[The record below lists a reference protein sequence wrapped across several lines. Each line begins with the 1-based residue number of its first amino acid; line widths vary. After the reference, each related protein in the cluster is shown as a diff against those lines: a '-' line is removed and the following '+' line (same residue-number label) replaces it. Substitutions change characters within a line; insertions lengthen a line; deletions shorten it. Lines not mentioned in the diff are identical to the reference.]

1 MQLTQELLDNLVT
14 QHRNLDE
21 TITKF
26 YKEFSVNDQELNR
39 MKRQKLYLKRKI
51 ERIKHE
57 MEIE

>member
-1 MQLTQELLDNLVT
+1 MQLTKELLNNLVT

-26 YKEFSVNDQELNR
+26 YKEFSVNDLELNR
-39 MKRQKLYLKRKI
+39 MKRKKLYLKRKI
-51 ERIKHE
+51 ERIQNE